1 MKTTLKALFVLTVS
15 INSVFNAM
23 AQTPEDFDISIQ
35 EITLDDIPGLHSFV
49 HASFDNKW
57 LLIGGRTD
65 GLHQR
70 QPFNAFLAS
79 YNNVLA
85 YVIDPTNNMTYSA
98 QLNTLPQAV
107 YEQLQSTNM
116 QFEQRDSMLY
126 IIGGYGY
133 SSTQAD
139 HHTYDKLCAVNV
151 PLVMNAIINGQA
163 IATHFRQI
171 TDTRLQVTGGY
182 LDRLDDFYYL
192 AGGQKFEGR
201 YNPMGP
207 THGPGFVQVYTDAIK
222 KFKINDDGVNLSIS
236 EYSAWTDADNL
247 HRRDYNMCPQVFA
260 NGESGF
266 TIFSGVFQPN
276 VDLPWPI
283 RSIWWKRV
291 TRYAMNSINT

>member
-1 MKTTLKALFVLTVS
+1 
-15 INSVFNAM
+15 
-23 AQTPEDFDISIQ
+23 
-35 EITLDDIPGLHSFV
+35 
-49 HASFDNKW
+49 
-57 LLIGGRTD
+57 
-65 GLHQR
+65 
-70 QPFNAFLAS
+70 
-79 YNNVLA
+79 
-85 YVIDPTNNMTYSA
+85 
-98 QLNTLPQAV
+98 
-107 YEQLQSTNM
+107 
-116 QFEQRDSMLY
+116 
-126 IIGGYGY
+126 
-133 SSTQAD
+133 
-139 HHTYDKLCAVNV
+139 
-151 PLVMNAIINGQA
+151 MNAIINGQA

>member
-98 QLNTLPQAV
+98 PLNTLPQAV
-107 YEQLQSTNM
+107 MNNCNQRTCNSNSAILCYTSLAATDIAARRPITTPMISFARST
-116 QFEQRDSMLY
+116 
-126 IIGGYGY
+126 
-133 SSTQAD
+133 
-139 HHTYDKLCAVNV
+139 
-151 PLVMNAIINGQA
+151 
-163 IATHFRQI
+163 
-171 TDTRLQVTGGY
+171 Y
-182 LDRLDDFYYL
+182 L
-192 AGGQKFEGR
+192 
-201 YNPMGP
+201 
-207 THGPGFVQVYTDAIK
+207 
-222 KFKINDDGVNLSIS
+222 
-236 EYSAWTDADNL
+236 
-247 HRRDYNMCPQVFA
+247 
-260 NGESGF
+260 
-266 TIFSGVFQPN
+266 
-276 VDLPWPI
+276 
-283 RSIWWKRV
+283 
-291 TRYAMNSINT
+291 